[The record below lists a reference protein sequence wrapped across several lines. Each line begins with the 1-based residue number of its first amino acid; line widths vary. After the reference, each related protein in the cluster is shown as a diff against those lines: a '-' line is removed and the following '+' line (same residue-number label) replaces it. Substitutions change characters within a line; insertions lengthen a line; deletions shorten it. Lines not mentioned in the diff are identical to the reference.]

1 MKLFAP
7 SVSADLGASRGRTS
21 GYATYVFAIMFSI
34 NFLNYMDR
42 YVFTGAS
49 PIIGQELGLGLDQ
62 LGYIASAFLIVY
74 SLGTLPFGVWADRT
88 RRKNVVALCV
98 TIWSLATAFTALAS
112 NFIALFLSR
121 MVLGVGEAG
130 YYPAGTAL
138 LSDYYSRKKRAQIM
152 SRWGA
157 GTLIG
162 LMVGFILGGFIAGLG
177 KGSWR
182 LAFLI
187 SGVPG
192 LVLALLT
199 WRLREPRRNEADE
212 QEEMEEGQV
221 GAHQELKEGRSS
233 TDLVRAHLKSVISA
247 LVSLL
252 GGFIVGGAVCGLVL
266 KNWDVTLVFIAIG
279 LVLVGVIALLAIGG
293 LLLVRRWQARIVQTQ
308 ETDAEIGEQE
318 IKPLAEGA
326 LTAPSSP
333 ADEGQRLSFS
343 WRQLRQD
350 FTALT
355 SLLRIRSL
363 VVLTLVQIF
372 AFYAQG
378 ASVTFLPVYLHQKDA
393 LGLTVGQAATL
404 SGVVV
409 VVAGIA
415 GMIIGGYLADILN
428 TFHPG
433 ARILVCGIGFLLCA
447 PSFALAVTVH
457 STTAFMIFF
466 FITAMLIL
474 LYNGPCTA
482 AIQDTVPSA
491 LRASA
496 VALTLLLAHLLGD
509 AFAPSLIGVLAQHFD
524 PTHGGHFAH
533 DLAGQDLR
541 LALLVTCVPML
552 VLAGLV
558 GIFGARWMKSDVAAA
573 QRADALAQVRRS
585 GAAMA

>member
-7 SVSADLGASRGRTS
+7 SVSADLGASRRRAS
-21 GYATYVFAIMFSI
+21 GYATYAFVIMFFI

-74 SLGTLPFGVWADRT
+74 TLGTLPFGIWADRT

-98 TIWSLATAFTALAS
+98 TIWSLATVFTALAS

-138 LSDYYSRKKRAQIM
+138 LSDYYSRKKRAQVM
-152 SRWGA
+152 SRWWA
-157 GTLIG
+157 GSLIG
-162 LMVGFILGGFIAGLG
+162 LMVGFILGGFIVGLG

-187 SGVPG
+187 SGIPG
-192 LVLALLT
+192 LVLALLA
-199 WRLREPRRNEADE
+199 WRLREPRRNQADE
-212 QEEMEEGQV
+212 QEQMEEGQV
-221 GAHQELKEGRSS
+221 GEQQELKEGDAGS
-233 TDLVRAHLKSVISA
+233 DLVRAHLKSVVSA
-247 LVSLL
+247 LVYLL
-252 GGFIVGGAVCGLVL
+252 GGFIVGGIVCGLVL
-266 KNWDVTLVFIAIG
+266 KDRDLILAFIAIG
-279 LVLVGVIALLAIGG
+279 LVLVGAIALLAIGG
-293 LLLVRRWQARIVQTQ
+293 LFLVRRWQARIAQTQ
-308 ETDAEIGEQE
+308 ETDAEVGEQE
-318 IKPLAEGA
+318 ITPLAEAA
-326 LTAPSSP
+326 LAAPSPP
-333 ADEGQRLSFS
+333 ANEGQRLPFS
-343 WRQLRQD
+343 WRRLGRD
-350 FTALT
+350 FT

-363 VVLTLVQIF
+363 VVLTLVQVF

-409 VVAGIA
+409 VIAGIA
-415 GMIIGGYLADILN
+415 GLIIGGYLADILN

-496 VALTLLLAHLLGD
+496 VALALLLAHLLGD

-541 LALLVTCVPML
+541 QALLVTCVPML
-552 VLAGLV
+552 LLAGLV
-558 GIFGARWMKSDVAAA
+558 GIFGARWMKRDVAAA
-573 QRADALAQVRRS
+573 QRADALAQLPGS

>member
-1 MKLFAP
+1 MKPFAP
-7 SVSADLGASRGRTS
+7 SVSADLGAAKRRTS
-21 GYATYVFAIMFSI
+21 GYATYAFAIMFSI

-49 PIIGQELGLGLDQ
+49 TTIGQELGLGLDQ

-74 SLGTLPFGVWADRT
+74 TLGTLPFGIWADRT

-98 TIWSLATAFTALAS
+98 AIWSLATAFTALAS

-138 LSDYYSRKKRAQIM
+138 LSDYYSRKKRARVM

-157 GTLIG
+157 GSLIG
-162 LMVGFILGGFIAGLG
+162 LMVGFILGGVIAGLG
-177 KGSWR
+177 RGSWR

-187 SGVPG
+187 SGIPG
-192 LVLALLT
+192 LVLALLA

-212 QEEMEEGQV
+212 LEGEEGGQV
-221 GAHQELKEGRSS
+221 DEPQELEEESLRAGY
-233 TDLVRAHLKSVISA
+233 DLVLTHWRSVVNA
-247 LVSLL
+247 LIYLL
-252 GGFIVGGAVCGLVL
+252 GGFILGGVVTGMVL
-266 KNWDVTLVFIAIG
+266 KDWKVALTFMTIG
-279 LVLVGVIALLAIGG
+279 LVLVLVIALLAIGG
-293 LLLVRRWQARIVQTQ
+293 LFLVLRWQASTAQAE
-308 ETDAEIGEQE
+308 ETGANAGE
-318 IKPLAEGA
+318 EGSSS
-326 LTAPSSP
+326 LTEAVVTESSP
-333 ADEGQRLSFS
+333 PVVAGQRLPFS
-343 WRQLRQD
+343 WRQLWGD
-350 FTALT
+350 FT

-363 VVLTLVQIF
+363 VVLTLVQVF

-378 ASVTFLPVYLHQKDA
+378 ASVSFLPIYLHQKDA
-393 LGLTVGQAATL
+393 LGLTVAQAATL

-409 VVAGIA
+409 VIAGIA

-457 STTAFMIFF
+457 STTAFMVFF

-496 VALTLLLAHLLGD
+496 VALALLLAHLLGD

-524 PTHGGHFAH
+524 PTNGGHFAH
-533 DLAGQDLR
+533 DVAGQDLR
-541 LALLVTCVPML
+541 LALLMTCVPML
-552 VLAGLV
+552 TLAGLV
-558 GIFGARWMKSDVAAA
+558 GIFGARWMKRDIAAA
-573 QRADALAQVRRS
+573 QRADALSQARGS
-585 GAAMA
+585 GAAMV

>member
-1 MKLFAP
+1 MKPFAP
-7 SVSADLGASRGRTS
+7 SVSADLRASRRRTS
-21 GYATYVFAIMFSI
+21 GYATYAFAIMFSI

-74 SLGTLPFGVWADRT
+74 SLGTLPFGIWADRT

-98 TIWSLATAFTALAS
+98 AIWSLATAFTALAS

-138 LSDYYSRKKRAQIM
+138 LSDYYSRKKRARIM

-192 LVLALLT
+192 LVLALLA
-199 WRLREPRRNEADE
+199 WCLREPRRNEADE
-212 QEEMEEGQV
+212 QEEMEGGQV
-221 GAHQELKEGRSS
+221 GEQQELKEGRASS
-233 TDLVRAHLKSVISA
+233 DPVWAHLKSVISM
-247 LVSLL
+247 LVYLL
-252 GGFIVGGAVCGLVL
+252 GGFIVGGTVCGLVL
-266 KNWDVTLVFIAIG
+266 KNWEVILVFSAIG
-279 LVLVGVIALLAIGG
+279 LVLVGAIALLAIGG
-293 LLLVRRWQARIVQTQ
+293 LLLVRRWQARIVQAQ
-308 ETDAEIGEQE
+308 ETDAEVGEQE
-318 IKPLAEGA
+318 IKPLAGAA
-326 LTAPSSP
+326 LTTSSSP
-333 ADEGQRLSFS
+333 ADDGQRPSFS
-343 WRQLRQD
+343 WRRLGQD
-350 FTALT
+350 FS

-409 VVAGIA
+409 VIAGIA

-496 VALTLLLAHLLGD
+496 VALALLLAHLLGD

-573 QRADALAQVRRS
+573 QRADALAQVQRS

>member
-1 MKLFAP
+1 MKPFAP
-7 SVSADLGASRGRTS
+7 SVSADLGASRRRTS
-21 GYATYVFAIMFSI
+21 GYAAYAFAIMFSI

-74 SLGTLPFGVWADRT
+74 SLGTLPFGIWADRT

-98 TIWSLATAFTALAS
+98 AIWSLATAFTALAS

-138 LSDYYSRKKRAQIM
+138 LSDYYSRKKRARIM

-192 LVLALLT
+192 LVLALLA

-212 QEEMEEGQV
+212 QEEMEEEQV
-221 GAHQELKEGRSS
+221 GEQQELKEGRASS
-233 TDLVRAHLKSVISA
+233 DPVRAHLKSVISV
-247 LVSLL
+247 LVYLL
-252 GGFIVGGAVCGLVL
+252 GGFIVGGTVCSLVL
-266 KNWDVTLVFIAIG
+266 KNWEVILVFSAIG
-279 LVLVGVIALLAIGG
+279 LVLVGAIALLAIGG
-293 LLLVRRWQARIVQTQ
+293 LLLVRRWQARIIQAQ
-308 ETDAEIGEQE
+308 ETDAEVGEPE
-318 IKPLAEGA
+318 IKPLAGAA
-326 LTAPSSP
+326 LTTSSSP
-333 ADEGQRLSFS
+333 ADDGQRPSFS
-343 WRQLRQD
+343 WRRLGQD
-350 FTALT
+350 FS

-363 VVLTLVQIF
+363 VVLTLVQTF

-409 VVAGIA
+409 VIAGIA

-496 VALTLLLAHLLGD
+496 VALALLLAHLLGD

-558 GIFGARWMKSDVAAA
+558 GIVGARWMKSDVAAA
-573 QRADALAQVRRS
+573 QRADALAQVQRS

>member
-1 MKLFAP
+1 
-7 SVSADLGASRGRTS
+7 
-21 GYATYVFAIMFSI
+21 
-34 NFLNYMDR
+34 
-42 YVFTGAS
+42 
-49 PIIGQELGLGLDQ
+49 
-62 LGYIASAFLIVY
+62 
-74 SLGTLPFGVWADRT
+74 
-88 RRKNVVALCV
+88 
-98 TIWSLATAFTALAS
+98 
-112 NFIALFLSR
+112 
-121 MVLGVGEAG
+121 
-130 YYPAGTAL
+130 
-138 LSDYYSRKKRAQIM
+138 
-152 SRWGA
+152 
-157 GTLIG
+157 
-162 LMVGFILGGFIAGLG
+162 
-177 KGSWR
+177 
-182 LAFLI
+182 
-187 SGVPG
+187 
-192 LVLALLT
+192 
-199 WRLREPRRNEADE
+199 
-212 QEEMEEGQV
+212 
-221 GAHQELKEGRSS
+221 
-233 TDLVRAHLKSVISA
+233 VRAHLKSVISV
-247 LVSLL
+247 LVYLL
-252 GGFIVGGAVCGLVL
+252 GGFIVGGTVCGLVL
-266 KNWDVTLVFIAIG
+266 KNWEVILVFSAIG
-279 LVLVGVIALLAIGG
+279 LVLVGAIALLAIGG
-293 LLLVRRWQARIVQTQ
+293 LLLVRRWQARIVQAQ
-308 ETDAEIGEQE
+308 ETGAEVGEQE
-318 IKPLAEGA
+318 IKPLAEAA
-326 LTAPSSP
+326 LTASSSP
-333 ADEGQRLSFS
+333 ADDGQRPSFA
-343 WRQLRQD
+343 WRRLGQD
-350 FTALT
+350 FT

-409 VVAGIA
+409 VIAGIA

-496 VALTLLLAHLLGD
+496 VALALLLAHLLGD

-573 QRADALAQVRRS
+573 QRADALAQVQRS
-585 GAAMA
+585 GVAMA